1 MIDFLAEKEILILCS
16 IGSFVALIFIIIL
29 IQDMYFKK
37 KEKAKLKQNTQE
49 LKNLTKQIEEKTNGQ
64 IQTKEPNIEI
74 PSYEEM
80 PQTPIEELS
89 SQPSLEKENNP
100 VDEKTSSIETPAI
113 SENREE
119 SPIVYKEEVYTKEEA
134 QQELQRLTQ
143 ELIQE
148 TEPEKIELTEFEAE
162 QEENAI
168 ISLEELLAKGKK
180 LILENEVTQYE
191 DEGNEPISLED
202 LQRKM
207 QKDVPIQQE
216 VVVENTKETPKM
228 VLNDFKSVTSEQEAY
243 QSPRKYTPTPII
255 SPVFGI
261 EKEEVIHDES
271 LYLENTANFEKL
283 DDEIRKTN
291 EFLAILKELEKKLD

>member
-74 PSYEEM
+74 PSYEEI

-100 VDEKTSSIETPAI
+100 IDEKTSSIETPAI

>member
-100 VDEKTSSIETPAI
+100 IDEKTSSIETPAI